1 MTNIKSR
8 QDFHNNGDPKTD
20 WKRVTGEIKDS
31 LKWFERQQIKP
42 TLRTMFYRLVS
53 LEIISNTK
61 QSYKSLS
68 SSTVKAR
75 KLGEIPWDCFSDQG
89 RQVLVGFKTKYT
101 SPEEFVEILVNYLK
115 KASVTY
121 TIPRWHNQKH
131 YVEVWIEKQAL
142 ADTFISFLKDRHVTI
157 VVNRGYA
164 GWSFLYENFKRL
176 RQLKEKNNLDIHILY
191 FGDFDPSGEDMDRH
205 LQEAIEQFGLRD
217 DIDFKRVAVT
227 IEQIERFNLPPT
239 PSNQETLEK
248 IRNDTR
254 TEKFK
259 EKYGGK
265 LYAVELDAL
274 LAVVPEKFRTLVL
287 QSVDQFFDTLTYE
300 KLSREHPHELIDRLV
315 HKKIRFLDR

>member
-1 MTNIKSR
+1 M
-8 QDFHNNGDPKTD
+8 
-20 WKRVTGEIKDS
+20 GETIDS
-31 LKWFERQQIKP
+31 LKWFEHQQIKP

-53 LEIISNTK
+53 LEIIPNTK
-61 QSYKSLS
+61 QSYKALS
-68 SSTVKAR
+68 STTVKAR

-121 TIPRWHNQKH
+121 TIPKWHNQKH

-164 GWSFLYENFKRL
+164 GWSFLYENCKRL

-205 LQEAIEQFGLRD
+205 LQGAIEQFGLHG
-217 DIDFKRVAVT
+217 DIDLKRVAVT

-265 LYAVELDAL
+265 LYAVELDEL
-274 LAVVPEKFRTLVL
+274 LAVAPDEFRIMV
-287 QSVDQFFDTLTYE
+287 QQPVDQFFDERVYKKALRAHYP
-300 KLSREHPHELIDRLV
+300 EHIERLV
-315 HKKIRFLDR
+315 HQRVKFLDL